1 MNKSEI
7 ANRIN
12 QPTEKIDAIL
22 KDAGLPVDVEHY
34 SPEQIESLEA
44 IAKMVET
51 KQAKNFK
58 DAGGLHRKIQNEAQ
72 LKEIAL
78 RHSLS
83 DRIPEITSALKLK
96 PESITTEQFE
106 QFRIVCEQVQQGMD
120 LGMVAN
126 AQLDKSKIA
135 KAKPTMPEFASQQEP
150 GSAIAP
156 TKAKPNP
163 GLAVQEAIEGIP
175 LDLEGNMTHLWD
187 ETLERRVE
195 DDASAIVGAPFDA
208 IDDASD
214 EISHDKLYASYRGR
228 YFQGMKQRLDSPEML
243 AYAKDRAKGKKSST

>member
-1 MNKSEI
+1 MHKSEI

-72 LKEIAL
+72 LKEIAD
-78 RHSLS
+78 RYSMG
-83 DRIPEITSALKLK
+83 DRIPELISALKLK
-96 PESITTEQFE
+96 PESVTDEQFE
-106 QFRIVCEQVQQGMD
+106 QFREVCEQVQRGMD

-126 AQLDKSKIA
+126 AQLEKGKTA

-156 TKAKPNP
+156 TKDKPMP
-163 GLAVQEAIEGIP
+163 GLAVQSSEMEFMPDGQSA
-175 LDLEGNMTHLWD
+175 DL
-187 ETLERRVE
+187 LEEFADGLVG
-195 DDASAIVGAPFDA
+195 DDALNLAQEPFLGVRNAADSV
-208 IDDASD
+208 DASQMRD
-214 EISHDKLYASYRGR
+214 YGRQVYYRKLKAK
-228 YFQGMKQRLDSPEML
+228 MNSPEVVAAL
-243 AYAKDRAKGKKSST
+243 RQKFLGKK